1 MKAKVKSHDELNG
14 KVIIRRELGS
24 LGTGGEDE
32 PSVFWL
38 KDRRVYEKSQ
48 IMSSALL

>member
-24 LGTGGEDE
+24 LGTGGGVNE
-32 PSVFWL
+32 PSVFCS
-38 KDRRVYEKSQ
+38 KIDRFMKNRR
-48 IMSSALL
+48 